1 MNHIPATSLILVFL
15 LISVSCSSGAG
26 RNESPV
32 KPLLK
37 PGIVHEKVDG
47 FTGNEL
53 SYALYLPSGCGDGNI
68 KYPVILAL
76 DPSGS
81 GLTPVN
87 KYKDLAEKYG
97 YILIGSNDSHN
108 GQPTTEIGPVIT
120 GMLGEIRSVYP
131 SDSNRI
137 YLAGFSGGS
146 RVAGMAATY
155 YREVKGV
162 IGCGAGFA
170 AGNQPPDSRFDYFGI
185 AGTADFNLNEMIR
198 LDGILDRLGIR
209 HFITTFPGPHAWPPA
224 SVMEDGFQWIT
235 LNAMKD
241 GTLNR
246 DDSLISRIMSG
257 FNDRISSARDQNQL
271 IAAAEACREAV
282 SFSEGLIPADGFKQT
297 LQSVEIHPEYKK
309 QIAYRA
315 KILKKE
321 SNEQQSLLDDL
332 FSRDQLWWKKR
343 IEQMSSKHM
352 KGLNPEDTLMNARL
366 SAFLSL
372 MCYSNASQ
380 AINQRNREVAKK
392 LIDVYELADPLNP
405 EPNYMRAVILLQGY
419 DTTAAFGQLNIA
431 IGKGFSDKSR
441 MVQQPE
447 FRMLKNSTVWFDLL
461 QKME

>member
-1 MNHIPATSLILVFL
+1 MNHKPAINLFLFFLVTSI
-15 LISVSCSSGAG
+15 SCSSGAG
-26 RNESPV
+26 KNETPV
-32 KPLLK
+32 KQLLK

-162 IGCGAGFA
+162 IGCGAGFT
-170 AGNQPPDSRFDYFGI
+170 AGNQPPVSKFDYFGI
-185 AGTADFNLNEMIR
+185 AGTADFNMNEMIR

-209 HFITTFPGPHAWPPA
+209 HFIATFPGPHAWPPVN
-224 SVMEDGFQWIT
+224 VMEDGFHWIT

-241 GTLNR
+241 GTLAR
-246 DDSLISRIMSG
+246 DDSLINRIMSG
-257 FNDRISSARDQNQL
+257 FNDRISSARDQNQM

-282 SFSEGLIPADGFKQT
+282 SFSEGLMPADGFKQT
-297 LQSVEIHPEYKK
+297 LQSIEIHPEYKK

-321 SNEQQSLLDDL
+321 SNEQQSLMNDL
-332 FSRDQLWWKKR
+332 FSRDESWWKKR
-343 IEQMSSKHM
+343 IEQMSSENM
-352 KGLNPEDTLMNARL
+352 KRLNPEDTLMNARL
-366 SAFLSL
+366 RAFLSL

-380 AINQRNREVAKK
+380 AIIQRNREAAKK
-392 LIDVYELADPLNP
+392 VINIYELADPQNP
-405 EPNYMRAVILLQGY
+405 EPNYMRAVILLQRY
-419 DTTAAFGQLNIA
+419 DTAAAVAQLEKAVN
-431 IGKGFSDKSR
+431 KGFSDKIR
-441 MVQQPE
+441 MIQQPE
-447 FRMLKNSTVWFDLL
+447 FVMLKNSQAWFNLL
-461 QKME
+461 QKIK